1 MAVVASRAR
10 SVYGA
15 VSTVQ
20 FPRRFCAF
28 VRKPTPLDL
37 SASREP
43 AQPGADSAMDN
54 RSPKVPKSAWIGLA
68 LVIATLGL
76 VFALARIESSS
87 KQAKSLPV
95 LSQLPNFVLTN
106 QAGRAVTFADLR
118 GKVWIA
124 DIIFTRC
131 AGPCPHMTRRMK
143 ILQDALPAASAAK
156 LVTLTT
162 DPDFDTPPVMKAYG
176 ERFGADP
183 ARWMFLTGRKAEIA
197 RLAIDGLK
205 LTTVEKKPEERAD
218 PADLFI
224 HSTIF
229 VVVDKQARL
238 RGVFE
243 TVGEDLV
250 FEQIKPQILAAVA
263 QLEREP

>member
-1 MAVVASRAR
+1 LPAAR
-10 SVYGA
+10 
-15 VSTVQ
+15 
-20 FPRRFCAF
+20 R
-28 VRKPTPLDL
+28 L
-37 SASREP
+37 SP
-43 AQPGADSAMDN
+43 PGADSAMDN
-54 RSPKVPKSAWIGLA
+54 SSPKAPKSVWIGLV
-68 LVIATLGL
+68 LVVATLGL
-76 VFALARIESSS
+76 IFALARIESSG
-87 KQAKSLPV
+87 KQAGPLPV
-95 LSQLPNFVLTN
+95 LGQLPDFVLTN
-106 QAGRAVTFADLR
+106 QSGQAVTLADLR

-143 ILQDALPAASAAK
+143 ILQSALPATSPAK

-176 ERFGADP
+176 EKFGADA
-183 ARWMFLTGRKAEIA
+183 ARWIFLTGRKTEIA

-229 VVVDKQARL
+229 VIVDKQARL

-243 TVGEDLV
+243 TVGEDLI
-250 FEQIKPQILAAVA
+250 FEQVKPQILAAIE